1 MKCSENC
8 AFVDRG
14 QSDFSEET
22 TFDLRSEWSEDGSC
36 LRTVRTFQEEQ
47 QVQKSR
53 VEDWYIINF

>member
-1 MKCSENC
+1 MKCRENC

-22 TFDLRSEWSEDGSC
+22 TFDLRSELREDGSC
-36 LRTVRTFQEEQ
+36 SRIVRTFQAEQ

-53 VEDWYIINF
+53 VEGLAHN